1 MDKNSSIL
9 LAAVIIFLVVVAF
22 GGNGTVDSILNFRAK
37 PVSSQNSA
45 TVEVSSGWVGA
56 ENAPPA
62 TSPATENP
70 APVAVQMTPPEP
82 QEPVMQTVKNLHAVE

>member
-22 GGNGTVDSILNFRAK
+22 GGNGTVESVMNFRAK
-37 PVSSQNSA
+37 PVSNQNTG
-45 TVEVSSGWVGA
+45 TVEASGSWAGA
-56 ENAPPA
+56 ENAPAA
-62 TSPATENP
+62 TSAATENP
-70 APVAVQMTPPEP
+70 GPVAVQMAPAEP